1 MSAVLQLPII
11 KEIKKA
17 VSEKKINTPVPVAQA
32 AAQQTMKTS
41 TRDERGVAAQRRAR
55 RAGRRALLS
64 GGRLGSGEGGQ
75 STLGAE

>member
-17 VSEKKINTPVPVAQA
+17 VSKKKIGTPVAQA

-64 GGRLGSGEGGQ
+64 GGRLGGGEGGQ